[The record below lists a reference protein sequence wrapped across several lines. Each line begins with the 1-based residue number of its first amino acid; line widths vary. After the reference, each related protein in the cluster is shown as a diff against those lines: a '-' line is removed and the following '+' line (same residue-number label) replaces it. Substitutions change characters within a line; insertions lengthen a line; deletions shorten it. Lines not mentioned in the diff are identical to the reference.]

1 MSGVVGLILAGGQSR
16 RMGGGD
22 KCLLELVG
30 RPMLQWVIDRAAP
43 QVDALVLN
51 ANGPAAR
58 FASFGLTVLP
68 DVVPGFVGPLG
79 GILTGLEWAA
89 THHPKCSWLV
99 SFPSDAPLVPKDY
112 VQKLL
117 AVAIKED
124 AEIVCAVSNNR
135 THPVCALW
143 SVALA
148 SQLRHAVVEQRVRK
162 IDAWTVRHRLTHAA
176 FDDDPFDPFFNVNA
190 PEDLAEADRLLR

>member
-1 MSGVVGLILAGGQSR
+1 MNGVIGLILAGGQSR

-22 KCLLELVG
+22 KCLLELGG

-43 QVDALVLN
+43 QVDHLVLS
-51 ANGPAAR
+51 ANGPAER
-58 FASFGLTVLP
+58 FVPFGLTIVP

-89 THHPKCSWLV
+89 AHHPEVPWLV

-112 VQKLL
+112 VGRLIS
-117 AVAIKED
+117 VAAADK
-124 AEIVCAVSNNR
+124 AEIACAMSDGR

-148 SQLRHAVVEQRVRK
+148 PMLRRAVVEEGVRK
-162 IDAWTVRHRLTHAA
+162 IDAWTIRRRLTHVD
-176 FDDDPFDPFFNVNA
+176 FDGGAFDPFFNVNT
-190 PEDLAEADRLLR
+190 PDDLAEADRLLR